1 MQTESNPLAER
12 FIARNLLD
20 LAIRITLIGG
30 LTVWCYRVAE
40 PFIGMLLW
48 SIILAVTLAPL
59 HMRLTRLQGDT
70 AHGPAPPLPDCLLH
84 LHPPGIARDAGAPF
98 SRRGRTSA

>member
-1 MQTESNPLAER
+1 MPLPAFLTPRAGSPSSIREAHDADRIQSLAER

-59 HMRLTRLQGDT
+59 L
-70 AHGPAPPLPDCLLH
+70 C
-84 LHPPGIARDAGAPF
+84 
-98 SRRGRTSA
+98 S